1 MNEMNEMKFKSQIID
16 GVEVLLI
23 KWQDDDERPA
33 IRMMAYVGGIYA
45 EATIGFDDFE
55 KRDNYY
61 DNLTELVAGD
71 FVELA
76 KSASRG

>member
-1 MNEMNEMKFKSQIID
+1 MNEMKFKSQVVD
-16 GVEVLLI
+16 GIEVLFI
-23 KWQDDDERPA
+23 KWQDDDECPA

-45 EATIGFDDFE
+45 ESTIGFDDFK
-55 KRDNYY
+55 KRDNCY

-76 KSASRG
+76 KSASGG